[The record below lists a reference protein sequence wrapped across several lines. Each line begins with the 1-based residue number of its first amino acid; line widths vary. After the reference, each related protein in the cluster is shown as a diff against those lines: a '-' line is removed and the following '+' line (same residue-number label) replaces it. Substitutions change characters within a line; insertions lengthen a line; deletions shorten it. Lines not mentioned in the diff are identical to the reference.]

1 MHSLLQVNKNRGFTL
16 IEIIIAILIYSVIA
30 TISYRIVTT
39 LIITKQ
45 VTDEEQNKWSNLSL
59 LMSHLSNDW
68 NKSVPLSVRDQYGDL
83 IPPFIGKEKLSGQYD
98 AQVELTVNG
107 YLPNN
112 LFYNTVNPP
121 KRIGYRFYNGAI
133 YLITWPV
140 LHRVQQT
147 KPEITMMMDGVKDFT
162 VEYLYPDNTWK
173 NSWPPPFRVQNNV
186 MPKAFRVTIALK
198 TGEVINRQWAL

>member
-1 MHSLLQVNKNRGFTL
+1 VQRLQIKNNHGFTL
-16 IEIIIAILIYSVIA
+16 IEIIIAIIIYSIIA
-30 TISYRIVTT
+30 TISYRIVTS

-68 NKSVPLSVRDQYGDL
+68 NKSVPLSVRDQYGNL
-83 IPPFIGKEKLSGQYD
+83 IPPLIGKDKLSGMYD
-98 AQVELTVNG
+98 AQLELTVNG

-112 LFYNTVNPP
+112 LLYNTVVPP
-121 KRIGYRFYNGAI
+121 KRIGYRFYNNAI

-147 KPEITMMMDGVKDFT
+147 RPEITMMMDGIKEFI
-162 VEYLYPDNTWK
+162 VEYMYPDRTWK
-173 NSWPPPFRVQNNV
+173 KTWPPENNKETSPI
-186 MPKAFRVTIALK
+186 PKAFRLQITLK
-198 TGEVINRQWAL
+198 TGEIINRQWTL